1 MNGTAIAVRSV
12 INVFLAIAA
21 KTMEFVTTSNNA
33 ILYQVSTTFICS
45 QSVAEYSV
53 SKV

>member
-21 KTMEFVTTSNNA
+21 KTMEFVTIPNHAITCRVSVTS
-33 ILYQVSTTFICS
+33 IYS
-45 QSVAEYSV
+45 QLVAEYSV